1 MKRSLHPALLAFVSL
16 FWGSN
21 WMACAQSTEIDSL
34 KRQLIQQRADT
45 NRVRRLNRLGRLYL
59 DIKPDTTYRLAQQA
73 YRLAQQL
80 DDKPGQAKGLSMMGS
95 SLSSLGDYPKAIRFF
110 QQSLQISRSIHDLPA
125 ISAVLNNM
133 VSPYQAQKDHKRSL
147 RLLKESQRVFD
158 QVHRNDPQRA
168 VLNYAIL
175 YSNLGEAYLL
185 INQLDSADYY
195 LKKATLL
202 TEQEQGRIVLD
213 HNLYVLGD
221 LHLKRHDTTT
231 ALSYYR
237 RALVA
242 AGQSNST
249 VIMADIYLSIA
260 SLYQATGAI
269 DSSIVNASRAL
280 AAGQQTNYLDGI
292 LSASELLTKLY
303 EGRNN
308 TQALRYYKVAVAAKD
323 SLFSQ
328 EKIKQLLTLGFE
340 EQQRQQE
347 QAALEA
353 SYQNRIRLYG
363 LSGLIAVVMLVAGLL
378 WRTNQRQRRSNQL
391 LTRQKTE
398 LDQQRGKAE
407 QALGE
412 LQTTQAQLIQ
422 KEKMASLG
430 ELTAGIAHEIQNPLN
445 FVTNFSEVSGE
456 LVQELKEEASAGR
469 LEDVLAIADD
479 LTMNLQKINH
489 HGKRAD
495 SIVKGMLEHSRS
507 STGERQVA
515 DLNALTNEYLKLAY
529 HGLRAKDKDFNA
541 ELVTNFDGNLSPI
554 ELVPQDMGRVL
565 LNLYNNA
572 FYAVAERQKATPKGY
587 RPTVTVSTHRSNG
600 KVEIRVKDN
609 GTGIPESVKAKI
621 FQPFFTTKPT
631 GQGTG
636 LGLSMS
642 YDIITKGHG
651 GSLEVE
657 TQTGDG
663 TEMVVRLPA

>member
-1 MKRSLHPALLAFVSL
+1 MNRSLHPALLALVSL
-16 FWGSN
+16 LWGSN
-21 WMACAQSTEIDSL
+21 WMACAQSPEIDSL

-45 NRVRRLNRLGRLYL
+45 NRVRRLNRLGHLYL
-59 DIKPDTTYRLAQQA
+59 DIKPDTSYRLAQQA

-80 DDKPGQAKGLSMMGS
+80 DDKPGQARGLNLMGS
-95 SLSSLGDYPKAIRFF
+95 SLSNLGDYPKAIRFF

-125 ISAVLNNM
+125 ISSVLNNM
-133 VSPYQAQKDHKRSL
+133 ASPYQAQKDYKRVLSL
-147 RLLKESQRVFD
+147 SQEAQQVFD
-158 QVHRNDPQRA
+158 QVHRKDTQRD
-168 VLNYAIL
+168 VRTYAIL
-175 YSNLGEAYLL
+175 YCNLGETYLL
-185 INQLDSADYY
+185 LNQLDSADYY
-195 LKKATLL
+195 LKKATPL
-202 TEQEQGRIVLD
+202 TEQEKGRIVLD
-213 HNLYVLGD
+213 HNLYLLGD

-242 AGQSNST
+242 AQQSNST
-249 VIMADIYLSIA
+249 VTLADIYLSIA

-269 DSSIVNASRAL
+269 DSSIVNARRAL

-292 LSASELLTKLY
+292 LSASKLMTKLY

-308 TQALRYYKVAVAAKD
+308 TQALRYFKVAVAAKD

-347 QAALEA
+347 QVALEA

-363 LSGLIAVVMLVAGLL
+363 LTGLVAVVLLVAGLL

-398 LDQQRGKAE
+398 LDQQRSKAE

-445 FVTNFSEVSGE
+445 FVNNFSEISGE

-507 STGERQVA
+507 STGERQVT

-541 ELVTNFDGNLSPI
+541 QLVTNFDANLSPI

-572 FYAVAERQKATPKGY
+572 FYAVAERQKTAPEGY
-587 RPTVTVSTHRSNG
+587 RPKVTVSTQRSQG

-642 YDIITKGHG
+642 YDIITNGHG

>member
-1 MKRSLHPALLAFVSL
+1 MKRSLRPALLALVSL
-16 FWGSN
+16 FWGNN
-21 WMACAQSTEIDSL
+21 WMACAQSPEIDSL

-45 NRVRRLNRLGRLYL
+45 NRVRRLNQLGHLYL

-80 DDKPGQAKGLSMMGS
+80 DDKPGQARGLNLMGS
-95 SLSSLGDYPKAIRFF
+95 SLSNLGDYPKAIRFF

-133 VSPYQAQKDHKRSL
+133 ASPYQAQKDYKRVLSL
-147 RLLKESQRVFD
+147 SQEAQQVFD
-158 QVHRNDPQRA
+158 QVHRKDTQSDVRT
-168 VLNYAIL
+168 YAIL
-175 YSNLGEAYLL
+175 YCNLGETYLL
-185 INQLDSADYY
+185 LNQLDSADYY
-195 LKKATLL
+195 LKKATPL
-202 TEQEQGRIVLD
+202 TEQEKGRIVLH
-213 HNLYVLGD
+213 HNLYLLGD
-221 LHLKRHDTTT
+221 LQLKRHDTTT

-242 AGQSNST
+242 AGQNNST
-249 VIMADIYLSIA
+249 VTLADIYLSIA

-280 AAGQQTNYLDGI
+280 ATGQQTNYLDGI

-353 SYQNRIRLYG
+353 SYQNRIRMYG
-363 LSGLIAVVMLVAGLL
+363 LVGLVAGVVLVAGLL
-378 WRTNQRQRRSNQL
+378 WRTNQRQRRSNQV

-398 LDQQRGKAE
+398 LDQQRSKAE

-445 FVTNFSEVSGE
+445 FVNNFSEISGE

-469 LEDVLAIADD
+469 LEEVLAIAND

-507 STGERQVA
+507 STGERQVT

-541 ELVTNFDGNLSPI
+541 ELVTNFDANLSPV

-572 FYAVAERQKATPKGY
+572 FYAVAERQKTAPEGY
-587 RPTVTVSTHRSNG
+587 RPKVKVSTHRSHG

-657 TQTGDG
+657 TQIGDG